1 MEKKIKTPKKQ
12 GRPRAVVDQ
21 EQFEELCALQCTEEE
36 IMGVFGI
43 LSPDTMLR
51 WIRETYGMTFKEIF
65 RMKSGAG
72 KVSLRRTLEKMSKKN
87 PRVAIHLSKNRLGMT
102 DQVKVDGEVKGKVQI
117 EVIYGNHQTA
127 QEGAE
132 ADDGQH

>member
-1 MEKKIKTPKKQ
+1 MGRHKAQIDKKK
-12 GRPRAVVDQ
+12 
-21 EQFEELCALQCTEEE
+21 FEELCALHCTKLE
-36 IMGVFGI
+36 ICSVFDVCK
-43 LSPDTMLR
+43 DTLAR
-51 WIRETYGMTFKEIF
+51 WCNETYGMEFKEVF
-65 RMKSGAG
+65 RLKSGAG
-72 KVSLRRTLEKMSKKN
+72 KISLRRTLEKMSKKN